1 MSPASTSST
10 ASSNNTSSDAPR
22 LLADHPAL
30 DLLNTLERA
39 LDAPVDRW
47 QTDEDVWQWLER
59 VSLLPN
65 GEMPEHR
72 PQGLLAA
79 ATALRARDEQG
90 PALCFQL
97 LLVPCMDSRSDTPS
111 MHEIEDNRT
120 WRRSAN
126 LAAWQMYAGPGFLG
140 ELPPYAAPGRARD
153 LSGLPPAYVEV
164 AEIDPLRD
172 EAIDYASRLMRAGVR
187 TELHVYPGAYHAST
201 YYQPQAGVSRR
212 AAQDTVQA
220 LKRAL
225 G

>member
-79 ATALRARDEQG
+79 ATALRESLRKAVSQRKANGDVDVTLLNDYLAADACRALLTPAESGRIRLARVYPTDTPMQCLVPLALSAADLLANGDFSLIRKCESETCSMWFYDRTRAHRRRWCSM
-90 PALCFQL
+90 ALCGNRHK
-97 LLVPCMDSRSDTPS
+97 VAAYRKREATATAAANAAGAANANNKSD
-111 MHEIEDNRT
+111 
-120 WRRSAN
+120 
-126 LAAWQMYAGPGFLG
+126 AA
-140 ELPPYAAPGRARD
+140 
-153 LSGLPPAYVEV
+153 
-164 AEIDPLRD
+164 
-172 EAIDYASRLMRAGVR
+172 
-187 TELHVYPGAYHAST
+187 
-201 YYQPQAGVSRR
+201 
-212 AAQDTVQA
+212 
-220 LKRAL
+220 
-225 G
+225 